1 MTSIETTPVDLAGA
15 LDMVLA
21 SPATRTIT
29 RFAPGKPGIRMA
41 ASLAKR
47 PKVLAA
53 RGRDLGAELARV
65 ATGASTLAPS
75 PSDRRFTD
83 AAWKDNPVLK
93 RTLQSYLAAARAAET
108 LVEDARLDW
117 RDAERMRFLITNL
130 IEAAAPSNN
139 PFINPQAWKAIVDTG
154 GMNFARGLKAFLSDL
169 RSAPRIPAMVDD
181 TAFEVG
187 VSVGVTPGAVVLR
200 TDVFELLHYT
210 PQTEMVRERPVL
222 IVPPTINKYYAIDLA
237 PGRSMVEY
245 LVRQGQQVFVI
256 SWRNPDARHRA
267 WNADTYGQ
275 AIIEALDAVQTITG
289 ADKAL
294 LTGICSGG
302 ILASMVMGHLAATGN
317 SDRIAGFGLAV
328 TMLDQQRAGI
338 AGALIDPAT
347 AAAATA
353 ASRARGYLDGRA
365 LAEVFAWLRPS
376 DLVWNYWVNNYLLGK
391 KPPAFDIL
399 FWNND
404 TTRMTA
410 GLHRDFVK
418 LALDNAVS
426 AGTARMLGSNVDLSR
441 VTTDNYIVA
450 GINDHICPW
459 QTCYTTTQ
467 LFGGDSRFI
476 LSTAGHIAALVNPPD
491 NKKASYL
498 VADKTPGDATE
509 WQATAAKQEGS
520 WWPDFDAWLSERAGE
535 LKPAPAAL
543 GSATHPAKEPAPGT
557 YVFDN

>member
-1 MTSIETTPVDLAGA
+1 
-15 LDMVLA
+15 
-21 SPATRTIT
+21 
-29 RFAPGKPGIRMA
+29 
-41 ASLAKR
+41 
-47 PKVLAA
+47 
-53 RGRDLGAELARV
+53 
-65 ATGASTLAPS
+65 
-75 PSDRRFTD
+75 
-83 AAWKDNPVLK
+83 
-93 RTLQSYLAAARAAET
+93 
-108 LVEDARLDW
+108 
-117 RDAERMRFLITNL
+117 
-130 IEAAAPSNN
+130 
-139 PFINPQAWKAIVDTG
+139 
-154 GMNFARGLKAFLSDL
+154 
-169 RSAPRIPAMVDD
+169 
-181 TAFEVG
+181 
-187 VSVGVTPGAVVLR
+187 
-200 TDVFELLHYT
+200 
-210 PQTEMVRERPVL
+210 
-222 IVPPTINKYYAIDLA
+222 
-237 PGRSMVEY
+237 
-245 LVRQGQQVFVI
+245 
-256 SWRNPDARHRA
+256 
-267 WNADTYGQ
+267 
-275 AIIEALDAVQTITG
+275 
-289 ADKAL
+289 
-294 LTGICSGG
+294 
-302 ILASMVMGHLAATGN
+302 
-317 SDRIAGFGLAV
+317 
-328 TMLDQQRAGI
+328 
-338 AGALIDPAT
+338 
-347 AAAATA
+347 
-353 ASRARGYLDGRA
+353 
-365 LAEVFAWLRPS
+365 VFAWLRPS

-520 WWPDFDAWLSERAGE
+520 WWPDFDAWLSERAGR